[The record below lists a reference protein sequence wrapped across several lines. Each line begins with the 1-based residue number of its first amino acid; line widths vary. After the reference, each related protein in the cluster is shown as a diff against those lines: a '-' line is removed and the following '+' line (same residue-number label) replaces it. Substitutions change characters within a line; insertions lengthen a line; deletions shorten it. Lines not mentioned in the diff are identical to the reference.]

1 MELRIHV
8 PNCSETVLIKEAD
21 KWNKYAENWFSRKN
35 SASDHSLLLLW
46 FSAFTDF
53 AYFWS
58 QKISMA

>member
-35 SASDHSLLLLW
+35 FASGHSLLPLW
-46 FSAFTDF
+46 FGAF

-58 QKISMA
+58 PKILMA